1 MKLDFLKTL
10 QEVQPC
16 GLRAIIEVLD
26 ESYPVMAYSDW
37 KELAVQL
44 IDAGFIKRQGNGQY
58 NVTPAGKEAIAKGK
72 EFLEDALGSDQ
83 ESDEPEGDHGE
94 PSITGYDMG
103 EGDYHAETEIKAS
116 SKPAPEHPWRKPLLA
131 SNPVTEE
138 VQRKEREEKT
148 RKAADTTTEET
159 KGHAKESATAESI
172 TDSLSFSER
181 SPKHDVSMKF
191 YAWTTKSDLEKVD
204 TDELLSRH
212 QVLKEHLDEI
222 KSVVNQ
228 RINSAFYPSTQR
240 ESGHV

>member
-26 ESYPVMAYSDW
+26 ESYPVMAFSDW
-37 KELAVQL
+37 KELSVQL
-44 IDAGFIKRQGNGQY
+44 IASGFIKRHNNGQY
-58 NVTPAGKEAIAKGK
+58 QVTPAGKEAIAKGK
-72 EFLEDALGSDQ
+72 QFLEDALGSAQ
-83 ESDEPEGDHGE
+83 ESDEPESDHGE

-103 EGDYHAETEIKAS
+103 EGDYHVETEMKTP

-131 SNPVTEE
+131 SNPITEE
-138 VQRKEREEKT
+138 VQRKEREQKSQTSTSGLRLTGTARGQEE
-148 RKAADTTTEET
+148 RKNTSDE
-159 KGHAKESATAESI
+159 
-172 TDSLSFSER
+172 
-181 SPKHDVSMKF
+181 SMKF

-222 KSVVNQ
+222 KSVVND
-228 RINSAFYPSTQR
+228 RINSTFYPSSQR
-240 ESGHV
+240 ERSHV

>member
-16 GLRAIIEVLD
+16 GLRAVIEPLD
-26 ESYPVMAYSDW
+26 ESYPVVAFSDW

-44 IDAGFIKRQGNGQY
+44 IDACFVKRMGNGQY
-58 NVTPAGKEAIAKGK
+58 IVTPAGKEAIAQGE
-72 EFLEDALGSDQ
+72 EFLEQALGSEQ
-83 ESDEPEGDHGE
+83 TVLPENVHVLSHEEAYGTSEPEVKSTGE
-94 PSITGYDMG
+94 EERQEQPS
-103 EGDYHAETEIKAS
+103 S
-116 SKPAPEHPWRKPLLA
+116 SKQTDQAP
-131 SNPVTEE
+131 
-138 VQRKEREEKT
+138 
-148 RKAADTTTEET
+148 DTTVEET
-159 KGHAKESATAESI
+159 KAHAKQSATAESI
-172 TDSLSFSER
+172 SDSLSFSER
-181 SPKHDVSMKF
+181 TPKHDVPMKF

-240 ESGHV
+240 ESSHV